1 MSDVVLVRT
10 SEFEIRGEFLW
21 FGVVLHADVH
31 KTWGK
36 GVKGRFIEALN
47 EIRRSFSVPLW
58 AFQTPSHDP
67 KKRKFIQGT
76 GGVFHH
82 YRWTPDGE
90 KAEMYLYPPLD

>member
-1 MSDVVLVRT
+1 MSDVPLIRT

-21 FGVVLHADVH
+21 FGVILHADVYVM
-31 KTWGK
+31 WSK
-36 GVKGRFIEALN
+36 GVRKRFLEAMAL
-47 EIRRSFSVPLW
+47 IRRSIALPLW
-58 AFQTPSHDP
+58 AFQTPTHDP
-67 KKRKFIQGT
+67 QKRKFIQDT